1 MTATALQAALI
12 SRTLTAG
19 GAWLGSSRLRMLHTQ
34 DTSFFT
40 TADGAVETTVSP
52 STDYQRHTYATAS
65 LVCLSMPKYYAS
77 TEDCAT
83 SSCRLECLTVIA
95 REEEG
100 YGLRMQLLMKSPTM
114 YRRQGPV
121 SMLYSLHRTYAPV
134 TSVLQDSSSWVCGET
149 TRASAMVLTMCIQ
162 CMFQS
167 TTHTRDEKSTLSAAS
182 SISKALQNI

>member
-1 MTATALQAALI
+1 
-12 SRTLTAG
+12 
-19 GAWLGSSRLRMLHTQ
+19 MLHTQ

-40 TADGAVETTVSP
+40 TADGAVETTLSP
-52 STDYQRHTYATAS
+52 STDYQRHTELRTYTHKHS
-65 LVCLSMPKYYAS
+65 YICNCLVCLSMPEYYAS

-83 SSCRLECLTVIA
+83 STCRLECLTVIA

-114 YRRQGPV
+114 DRRQGPV

-182 SISKALQNI
+182 SISKALQNM